1 MEQGKLEIKKTK
13 KGYAGTLVF
22 NNKRMPVP
30 GKYAFQDDSLNG
42 HECTFERDTKG
53 QVVRIF
59 VDDQELPTRDP
70 NTSHQVKSSIDMHQ
84 AEKPGLKNSKM
95 LDF

>member
-30 GKYAFQDDSLNG
+30 GKYVFQDDSLDVTN
-42 HECTFERDTKG
+42 
-53 QVVRIF
+53 V
-59 VDDQELPTRDP
+59 P
-70 NTSHQVKSSIDMHQ
+70 
-84 AEKPGLKNSKM
+84 
-95 LDF
+95 